1 MANPWPCHV
10 GASLLTKILLIALA
24 GAIGTVSRYG
34 LTRLVQHFTHDGFPW
49 GTFAVN
55 IIGCLLFGTF
65 ITLAEHRLEVSEE
78 TKTILLVGFFGAF
91 TTFSTFAFD
100 SGRFLWEAQW
110 GLALANVAAHN
121 VIGVACILI
130 GLSLGRL
137 F

>member
-1 MANPWPCHV
+1 MN
-10 GASLLTKILLIALA
+10 LLLIALA
-24 GAIGTVSRYG
+24 GALGTLSRYG
-34 LTRLVQHFTHDGFPW
+34 MTRLVQHFAGAGFPW
-49 GTFAVN
+49 GTFVVN

-65 ITLAEHRLEVSEE
+65 ITLAEHRLEISKD
-78 TKTILLVGFFGAF
+78 TQTILLVGFFGAF

-100 SGRFLWEAQW
+100 SGQFIWDAQW

-121 VIGVACILI
+121 VIGVVCILL